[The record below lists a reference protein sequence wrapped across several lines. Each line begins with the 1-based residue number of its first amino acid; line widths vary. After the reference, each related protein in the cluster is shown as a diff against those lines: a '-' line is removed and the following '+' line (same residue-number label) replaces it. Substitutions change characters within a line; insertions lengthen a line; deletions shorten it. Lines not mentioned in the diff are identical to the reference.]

1 MSETRIVSL
10 PVSSGVSSQ
19 NAEIISAKETPKG
32 RARSSPGLYLIKTGS
47 AYLFQMRLPKTI
59 AGDVKRPIRIGLGV
73 IPKPEAR
80 KIADRLA
87 VIAREKFERIE
98 IAMSKTNDHE
108 NGFWPLME
116 DMLGGDFDGVDEDAK
131 GTRAWQAV
139 TMGLKSALY
148 DISKPPPPPTAEEE
162 SNFAMMRGLVQIAQE
177 KARKDA
183 GEDYNKALGDNAE
196 LLARRLVERAKD
208 DPASL
213 LTPTPESG
221 SPSKGK
227 ISARA
232 GVVSANVETEA
243 DKDRRY
249 VERGSSDKPLF
260 STAAS
265 QYLAQRVKAMGKAS
279 KDIKTAET
287 RLNLFVELIGD
298 HPIDRYTPTDLQ
310 AFINLIQFWPPRE
323 KERPSHLTAREVI
336 ESNREFSKGRIA
348 KNTLQNG
355 YMGVIK
361 PVFSY
366 AAAQHAFDNPV
377 KNVALKYPKDAR
389 DAISAEPISAK
400 KLTQLFQTCV
410 QSPYIDD
417 VMLPLLGLLTSRR
430 LGLLTHLIGTD
441 IKEKFDGIWV
451 AEAAGIVMVDGKWV
465 RRPIKTTESGR
476 YFVLHNFLVEIGYV
490 EWARNQGNNF
500 LFPQLMR
507 LADPAK
513 SASTYM
519 RRLYDKA
526 GIKDSP
532 GERFHSLRGDYI
544 TEARKDKDIGER
556 ERRMQ
561 AGHALGGDDH
571 NKYGWKTLTES
582 EAEMF
587 ANMPLNPKIDFS
599 MFRGL
604 DFDRLAKTRRQA
616 KDR

>member
-1 MSETRIVSL
+1 M
-10 PVSSGVSSQ
+10 
-19 NAEIISAKETPKG
+19 KETPKG
-32 RARSSPGLYLIKTGS
+32 RPRSSPGLYLIKTGS
-47 AYLFQMRLPKTI
+47 AYMFQMRLPKTI

-87 VIAREKFERIE
+87 AIAREKFERIE
-98 IAMSKTNDHE
+98 LAMSKANDDE
-108 NGFWPLME
+108 RGFWPLME
-116 DMLGGDFDGVDEDAK
+116 DMLGGNVDGIDEDAK

-162 SNFAMMRGLVQIAQE
+162 NNFAMMRGLMRIAQE

-183 GEDYNKALGDNAE
+183 GEAYNKELGDHAE

-208 DPASL
+208 GPASM
-213 LTPTPESG
+213 LTPPLESG
-221 SPSKGK
+221 SQGKGK
-227 ISARA
+227 ISARV
-232 GVVSANVETEA
+232 GLVSANVETEA

-249 VERGSSDKPLF
+249 VERGSSEKPLF

-265 QYLAQRVKAMGKAS
+265 QYLAQRVNAMVKPS
-279 KDIKTAET
+279 NDINTAEM

-298 HPIDRYTPTDLQ
+298 HPIDRYTPADLQ
-310 AFINLIQFWPPRE
+310 AFINLATFWPPE
-323 KERPSHLTAREVI
+323 KKDRPSDLTAREI
-336 ESNREFSKGRIA
+336 IDSNREFTKGRIA

-377 KNVALKYPKDAR
+377 KNVALKYSSNAVE
-389 DAISAEPISAK
+389 AIPAEPLSAK
-400 KLTQLFQTCV
+400 KLTKLFQTCV

-430 LGLLTHLIGTD
+430 LGLLTHLVGTD

-451 AEAAGIVMVDGKWV
+451 AEVAGIATVGGNWV

-490 EWARNQGNNF
+490 DWARKQGNNF
-500 LFPQLMR
+500 LFPQLTS
-507 LADPAK
+507 LVDPART
-513 SASTYM
+513 ASSYM
-519 RRLYDKA
+519 RRLFDKA
-526 GIKDSP
+526 GIKDTA

-544 TEARKDKDIGER
+544 TQARADKTIGER

-571 NKYGWKTLTES
+571 NKYGWQTLTES

-587 ANMPLNPKIDFS
+587 AKIPLNPKIDFS

-604 DFDRLAKTRRQA
+604 DFDRLAQARRRV